1 MFGQDDYGGFAV
13 GRTDHGEAG
22 RVRREARRDARE
34 KRYGRSIPKV
44 TCQDDGH
51 QNDNIS
57 CRATGMSLPEVA
69 HIRGK
74 MKSTIVIAAILT
86 ACLAQAKEPKHY
98 QSGTLLQMDSAECG
112 FDENSGKSLVG
123 ELVGTDSAHKK
134 THAMLCQ
141 EYLLQSDKVIYRIR
155 PKDEKHPV
163 LLPVGERAQFRIHKD
178 KMLLRAEDLDDKER
192 EYLVVSMTPRQTKE
206 SAENILSK

>member
-1 MFGQDDYGGFAV
+1 
-13 GRTDHGEAG
+13 
-22 RVRREARRDARE
+22 
-34 KRYGRSIPKV
+34 
-44 TCQDDGH
+44 
-51 QNDNIS
+51 
-57 CRATGMSLPEVA
+57 
-69 HIRGK
+69 
-74 MKSTIVIAAILT
+74 MKSTIVIAAILV

-98 QSGTLLQMDSAECG
+98 QNGTLLQMDSAECG

-178 KMLLRAEDLDDKER
+178 KMLLRAEDLDDKGTRISRGFDDPTAEQGVR
-192 EYLVVSMTPRQTKE
+192 RKHLTQIGLGLKTRPRSRILCNHLPLAHP
-206 SAENILSK
+206 SASGEFNQRFISFAAHFIFSAALSS